1 MKKTG
6 LTASLL
12 ASAYLV
18 ISCSGSGYQ
27 TGKNVL
33 LNNATGAD
41 TEAFEFLTTVYE
53 KGTHESAL
61 ARQVA
66 AQSVSSQVKEIAA
79 RVTGFYEEVLPEIES
94 LATQT
99 KVLIPAPGMPAF
111 ETTDTVAINEKEYLH
126 STLHEQKLVLD
137 QFKRADRNTHKGINA
152 YAKER
157 LGQMEELYEDTK
169 QLVK

>member
-1 MKKTG
+1 MRKTG

-27 TGKNVL
+27 TRKSLL
-33 LNNATGAD
+33 LNNETATD
-41 TEAFEFLTTVYE
+41 TEAFQFLKTVYE

-66 AQSVSSQVKEIAA
+66 AQSVSSQVKEVAE
-79 RVTGFYEEVLPEIES
+79 RVSGFYEEVLPEIES
-94 LATQT
+94 LAAQT
-99 KVLIPAPGMPAF
+99 DVLIPAPGMPAF
-111 ETTDTVAINEKEYLH
+111 EVNDTVAINEKEYLH
-126 STLHEQKLVLD
+126 NTLHEQKLVLD
-137 QFKRADRNTHKGINA
+137 QFKRADRNTHKAINA
-152 YAKER
+152 YAKGKLE
-157 LGQMEELYEDTK
+157 QIEELYEDTK